1 MGFERG
7 PLLLMIKPRRL
18 LGQVLRV
25 VEQLD
30 GLARALG
37 WRYGAGF
44 LGNRTDA
51 GESPLGR
58 SVRAS
63 RTPFRMSSTLRKPD
77 TTALSAH
84 RRAADQ
90 NAVLSPRR
98 PENGR
103 LHHRHTGEVI
113 MKNGPASTRQRPCS
127 NPQSA
132 QAYLGSRPNHQKP
145 APAGGLVRH
154 GRTVPTRS
162 PTANRIWSPNRP
174 RQ

>member
-1 MGFERG
+1 
-7 PLLLMIKPRRL
+7 MIKPRRL

-44 LGNRTDA
+44 LGNRTGA

-90 NAVLSPRR
+90 NAVLCAAQQKRFGDPPRR

>member
-1 MGFERG
+1 MPPECSTAEQFGKRG
-7 PLLLMIKPRRL
+7 QESSGSVTGSRGRWA
-18 LGQVLRV
+18 G
-25 VEQLD
+25 
-30 GLARALG
+30 ATALG
-37 WRYGAGF
+37 A
-44 LGNRTDA
+44 DA
-51 GESPLGR
+51 GESPPGR
-58 SVRAS
+58 SVHALP
-63 RTPFRMSSTLRKPD
+63 TPFRMSSTLRNPD
-77 TTALSAH
+77 ATALSAH
-84 RRAADQ
+84 RRDADQ
-90 NAVLSPRR
+90 NAVLCAAQQKRFGDPPRR